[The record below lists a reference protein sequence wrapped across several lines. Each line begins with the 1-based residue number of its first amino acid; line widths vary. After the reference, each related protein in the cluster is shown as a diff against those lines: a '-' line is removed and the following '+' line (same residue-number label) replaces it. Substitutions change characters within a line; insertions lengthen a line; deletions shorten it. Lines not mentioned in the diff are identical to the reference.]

1 MTDSGSGLDHRRAVF
16 AGIAMMIAGI
26 FLFAVN
32 DTLGK
37 WLVATYA
44 VGQLLLIRS
53 LAALALLA
61 PFIWRDRQSFA
72 AAPRPGLQAVRA
84 VFATVE
90 VACFYWAVAYLP
102 LADVMAYYLA
112 GPIFVTAIAGT
123 LLREP
128 VGWRRWCAVLVGFA
142 GVLVCLRPGA
152 GTLSWPALIALAG
165 SFTFSL
171 SMIATRSLR
180 GTNDTVLVTAQTVAA
195 LVFGAVLAPF
205 AWVAPSARDVV
216 LLALLGIVAMLAHVC
231 VNRSLILA
239 PASTVVP
246 YQYTTI
252 VWAVLF
258 GYLVFGD
265 VPDAAMLLGAA
276 IIIGAGLFIFLR
288 ERRISRRDVAFEPP
302 P

>member
-1 MTDSGSGLDHRRAVF
+1 MASQNSASRAAL
-16 AGIAMMIAGI
+16 AGIGLMAAGI

-37 WLVATYA
+37 WLVATYS
-44 VGQLLLIRS
+44 VGQVLLIRS

-61 PFIWRDRQSFA
+61 PFIARDRQSFA
-72 AAPRPGLQAVRA
+72 TAPRPAMQAVRA
-84 VFATVE
+84 LFATLE

-123 LLREP
+123 VLGEP
-128 VGWRRWCAVLVGFA
+128 VGWRRWSAVIIGFL
-142 GVLVCLRPGA
+142 GVLVCLRPGSA
-152 GTLSWPALIALAG
+152 ALSAPALIALAG

-180 GTNDTVLVTAQTVAA
+180 GTTDTVLVTTQTAAA
-195 LVFGAVLAPF
+195 LIFGAALAPIG
-205 AWVAPSARDVV
+205 WVTPPPGDAL
-216 LLALLGIVAMLAHVC
+216 LLALLGMVAMMAHAC
-231 VNRSLILA
+231 VNRSLKLA
-239 PASTVVP
+239 PASIVVP

-258 GYLVFGD
+258 GYWVFGD
-265 VPDAAMLLGAA
+265 VPEVAMLLGAA
-276 IIIGAGLFIFLR
+276 IIIAAGLFIVLR
-288 ERRISRRDVAFEPP
+288 ERALARREPAFSEPP

>member
-1 MTDSGSGLDHRRAVF
+1 V
-16 AGIAMMIAGI
+16 
-26 FLFAVN
+26 
-32 DTLGK
+32 
-37 WLVATYA
+37 
-44 VGQLLLIRS
+44 LLIRS

-61 PFIWRDRQSFA
+61 PFVWRDRQSFA
-72 AAPRPGLQAVRA
+72 VAPRPGLQAVRA

-123 LLREP
+123 LLGEP
-128 VGWRRWCAVLVGFA
+128 VGWRRWSAVLVGFA
-142 GVLVCLRPGA
+142 GVLVCLRPGY

-180 GTNDTVLVTAQTVAA
+180 GTSDTVLVASQTVAA
-195 LVFGAVLAPF
+195 LAFGALLAPF
-205 AWVAPSARDVV
+205 AWMPPSAGDAA

-231 VNRSLILA
+231 VNRSLKLA
-239 PASTVVP
+239 PASIVVP

-288 ERRISRRDVAFEPP
+288 ERRLSRRDVVFEPP

>member
-1 MTDSGSGLDHRRAVF
+1 MVSKTISGRTAL
-16 AGIAMMIAGI
+16 AGITLMIAGI

-32 DTLGK
+32 DALGK
-37 WLVATYA
+37 WLVSTYS
-44 VGQLLLIRS
+44 VGQVLLIRS

-61 PFIWRDRQSFA
+61 PFIWRDISSFT
-72 AAPRPGLQAVRA
+72 AAPRWGMQALRA

-123 LLREP
+123 VLREP
-128 VGWRRWCAVLVGFA
+128 VGWRRWSAVVAGFI
-142 GVLVCLRPGA
+142 GVIVCLRPGVA
-152 GTLSWPALIALAG
+152 ALTWPAVIALIG

-171 SMIATRSLR
+171 SMISTRFLR
-180 GTNDTVLVTAQTVAA
+180 GTGGTVLVTTQTVAA
-195 LVFGAVLAPF
+195 LAFGAAIAPF
-205 AWVAPSARDVV
+205 GWVTPTSGDLA
-216 LLALLGIVAMLAHVC
+216 LLALLGMVAMVAHVC

-265 VPDAAMLLGAA
+265 VPDLWMLTGGA

-288 ERRISRRDVAFEPP
+288 ERQLARRDAAFSEPP